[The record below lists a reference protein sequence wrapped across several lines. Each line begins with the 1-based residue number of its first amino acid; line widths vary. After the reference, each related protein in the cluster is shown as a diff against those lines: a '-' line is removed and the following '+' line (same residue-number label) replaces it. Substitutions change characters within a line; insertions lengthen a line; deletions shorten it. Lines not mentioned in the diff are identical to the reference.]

1 MPTTHRLACKFAVE
15 GAALFLVLAA
25 TTMASD
31 GVRGSPSW
39 VAYEPNK
46 EAPPPPPLEG
56 SDGGGGRTFTPLVV
70 AVVAVLVGAFLLVS
84 YYTIVTKYCGTFHS
98 PWWRSD
104 HELYEYDDR
113 WREERWDF
121 SSSDGLEEAS
131 IAKIPVRVY
140 SPSGDGTVG
149 AADCLVCLGEFRE
162 AERLRLLP
170 VCGHAFHLRCIDA
183 WLKARGN
190 CPLCRANAVSD
201 APQQGEPVDAHGD
214 EAAIFVGGD
223 ELRVM
228 KRSMSM
234 EVAREQRTMSS
245 VSLNRSFSVGR
256 FKGGNWTLPL

>member
-31 GVRGSPSW
+31 GVSGSPSW

-46 EAPPPPPLEG
+46 EAATLPPPLEG
-56 SDGGGGRTFTPLVV
+56 SDSGVGRTFSPLVV

-84 YYTIVTKYCGTFHS
+84 YYTIVTKYCGTFDT
-98 PWWRSD
+98 PWRRSE
-104 HELYEYDDR
+104 HELYDDR

-121 SSSDGLEEAS
+121 SSSDGLEDAS
-131 IAKIPVRVY
+131 ISKIPVRIY
-140 SPSGDGTVG
+140 SSSGDGTVG

-170 VCGHAFHLRCIDA
+170 LCGHAFHLRCIDA

-201 APQQGEPVDAHGD
+201 APPQGEPVDAHD
-214 EAAIFVGGD
+214 NEAAIFVGGD
-223 ELRVM
+223 ELRAM

-234 EVAREQRTMSS
+234 EVAREQRAMSS
-245 VSLNRSFSVGR
+245 VSLNRSFSAGR
-256 FKGGNWTLPL
+256 FKGGNLTLPL